1 MRFSF
6 WSGNSHPWEEI
17 QRSCVRAD
25 ETGWDGIWFADHFM
39 PFSEDTSGPVHEAWA
54 TLAALAAVT
63 RRARLGPLVVGNT
76 YRNPAVLLKTAATVD
91 HVSGGRLVLGIGAGW
106 QENEHRAYGIEFG
119 SFSERFE
126 KLEESL
132 RILRA
137 LRDDGRAELDGRHYT
152 MADAPL
158 SPRPAGPLPILI
170 GGGGERKT
178 LRLVA
183 RYAEEW
189 NVWGTPDVLAAK
201 GRVLDE
207 HCEREGRDPDSIQRS
222 AVALLFLCDTEERAA
237 QLRERPI
244 GRPCLIGTPSQLH
257 EQLQAFVDAGVHE
270 VIVPDFTLGEPSA
283 KDDTLDRFLAEV
295 AAPFRS

>member
-76 YRNPAVLLKTAATVD
+76 YRNPAVLLKTATTVD

-119 SFSERFE
+119 SFTERFE
-126 KLEESL
+126 KLEEAL

-137 LRDDGRAELDGRHYT
+137 LRDDGRAGLDGRHYT
-152 MADAPL
+152 MTDAPL

-244 GRPCLIGTPSQLH
+244 GRPCLIGTPSQLQ

-295 AAPFRS
+295 AAPFRG